1 MNEIIEFLRD
11 LNRIVLELI
20 PLIAFAIGSI
30 GLYKLLKK

>member
-20 PLIAFAIGSI
+20 PLILFIIGSI
-30 GLYKLLKK
+30 SVYKLLKK